1 MHIRVPSSLTSM
13 VDPGTVLIVEDDD
26 GIRSLLV
33 AVVERDGFR
42 SRVAEDGDGAL
53 EALGDGAAEPV
64 VILLDLVMPRVDG
77 FTVLG
82 HLEKNSPHLLQRV
95 IVLTAAAEPRLRGAD
110 ELKRV
115 WCVRRKPLEIDDLSA
130 QMRSCAEAA
139 RAP

>member
-1 MHIRVPSSLTSM
+1 M

-33 AVVERDGFR
+33 AVAERDGFR

-53 EALGDGAAEPV
+53 EALGDGAEPA

-95 IVLTAAAEPRLRGAD
+95 IVLTAAAEPRLLGAD
-110 ELKRV
+110 QLKRV
-115 WCVRRKPLEIDDLSA
+115 WCVRRKPLEIDDLSM
-130 QMRSCAEAA
+130 QMRRCAEAA
-139 RAP
+139 RQ

>member
-1 MHIRVPSSLTSM
+1 M

-42 SRVAEDGDGAL
+42 SRAAEDGDGAL

-77 FTVLG
+77 FAVLG
-82 HLEKNSPHLLQRV
+82 HLEKNSPHLLRRV
-95 IVLTAAAEPRLRGAD
+95 IVLTAAAEPRLRLS

-115 WCVRRKPLEIDDLSA
+115 WCVRRKPLEIDDLST
-130 QMRSCAEAA
+130 QIRRCAEAA